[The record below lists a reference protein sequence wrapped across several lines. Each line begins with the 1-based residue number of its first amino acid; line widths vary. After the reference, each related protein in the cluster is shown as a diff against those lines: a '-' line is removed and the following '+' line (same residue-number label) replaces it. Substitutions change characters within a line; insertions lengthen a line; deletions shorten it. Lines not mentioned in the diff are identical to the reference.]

1 MSHTDQF
8 SMLPAL
14 VRMKN
19 TTQHDVCIVVVSL
32 HVGYSKRI
40 FLVLL
45 NEVT

>member
-19 TTQHDVCIVVVSL
+19 TTQHDVCFVAVVSL
-32 HVGYSKRI
+32 HI
-40 FLVLL
+40 
-45 NEVT
+45 